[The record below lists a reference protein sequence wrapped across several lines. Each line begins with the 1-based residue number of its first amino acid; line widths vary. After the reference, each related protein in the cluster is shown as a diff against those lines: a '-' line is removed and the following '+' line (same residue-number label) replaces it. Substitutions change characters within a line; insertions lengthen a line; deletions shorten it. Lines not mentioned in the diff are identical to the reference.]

1 VKRVRPE
8 RRIWNV
14 RRVQI
19 AVVLVLALVTGAL
32 LSVVL
37 RLQVPQPTG
46 AFGVGREQFAWRDAS
61 RPETHTPDPSDA
73 REVVVEVWYPA
84 EPGSGSV
91 ASYVPDLASVETA
104 FVESGEVSSIQ
115 AAGLRFV
122 QTSARVNA
130 DVAAASDAFPVIFLS
145 PGNATNATF
154 YAAFAEEL
162 ASHGYIV
169 VGIEHPYL
177 VTAVR
182 LAGGRIATYAA
193 AADALPLA
201 LRQAAAQARIAER
214 VADVRFVL
222 DRLAAGG
229 VGHVLTARMDL
240 SRVAIMGHSDG
251 GITAAEACR
260 VDARLRA
267 CLNIDGQQAGGPFA
281 TTEGGSVPEQ
291 PFMFLTKDVAM
302 HISIAQRFEEG
313 GEDKYRVV
321 LPSAAHDQFSD
332 TALFRPVNPFDHSA
346 RDVITTARGF
356 TVAFFNHVLRG
367 AIRDELRHVNTSLD
381 VYVNVYPLGG
391 KQPIP

>member
-1 VKRVRPE
+1 M
-8 RRIWNV
+8 

-19 AVVLVLALVTGAL
+19 AVVIVLALVTGSL
-32 LSVVL
+32 VSLVL

-46 AFGVGREQFAWRDAS
+46 VFGVGREQFAWRDGS
-61 RPETHTPDPSDA
+61 RPETHTTEPSDA

-84 EPGSGSV
+84 EPDSGGV
-91 ASYVPDLASVETA
+91 TSYIPDFASVEAA
-104 FVESGEVSSIQ
+104 FVASGEVSSTQ

-130 DVAAASDAFPVIFLS
+130 DVAATSDAFPIIILS
-145 PGNATNATF
+145 PGNATNASF

-162 ASHGYIV
+162 ASHGYVV
-169 VGIEHPYL
+169 VGVEHPYL

-182 LAGGRIATYAA
+182 LSSGRVATYAA

-222 DRLAAGG
+222 DRLGAGA
-229 VGHVLTARMDL
+229 VGDALTAHLDL

-260 VDARLRA
+260 ADARLRA
-267 CLNIDGQQAGGPFA
+267 CLNIDGQQAGGPFS

-291 PFMFLTKDVAM
+291 PFMFLTKEVEM
-302 HISIAQRFEEG
+302 HSSIAQRFEEG
-313 GEDKYRVV
+313 GKDTYRVV
-321 LPSAAHDQFSD
+321 IPSAAHDQFSD
-332 TALFRPVNPFDHSA
+332 TALFKPVNPFDHSA
-346 RDVITTARGF
+346 RDVVTTARGF

-367 AIRDELRHVNTSLD
+367 SVRDQLRRVNTSLD

-391 KQPIP
+391 REPIP